1 MLKEMANKPKK
12 AKIILTKEAEYF
24 DNAASTVD
32 INKIDISNAFNKNS
46 REGQFI
52 LKQLPKNLRGKVI
65 LDIGCGLGESTVFL
79 AKRGGKVTGIDI
91 SSKALNVGRKLAK
104 LHKVSR
110 LTNFKIGD
118 IQKLPDKSASIDIVI
133 GKAVLHHVDLK
144 KAITEVER
152 VLKPGGIA
160 IFSDPFD
167 YNPIVKLYDKFASD
181 GLRSPGERR
190 LNLKDLKVIKGVFK
204 QVEWIG
210 TDITPLF
217 LFLYYFTY
225 LKVTRKVSVNWFE
238 NIQNGYQ
245 FVKAYSFFN
254 RIDNFFPK
262 IIQVLGW
269 RIVIL
274 CRK

>member
-1 MLKEMANKPKK
+1 MLKKIASKTKK
-12 AKIILTKEAEYF
+12 EKIILTKEAEYF

-52 LKQLPKNLRGKVI
+52 LKQLPKNLKHKVI
-65 LDIGCGLGESTVFL
+65 LDIGCGLGESTIFL

-91 SSKALNVGRKLAK
+91 SSKALNVGKRLAK
-104 LHKVSR
+104 LHKVSK
-110 LTNFKIGD
+110 LTDFKIGD

-144 KAITEVER
+144 KAIIEVER

-160 IFSDPFD
+160 IFSDPLD
-167 YNPIVKLYDKFASD
+167 YNPVVKLYDKFASD

-190 LNLKDLKVIKGVFK
+190 LNFKDLKVIKSIFK
-204 QVEWIG
+204 QVDWIG
-210 TDITPLF
+210 TDITPLI
-217 LFLYYFTY
+217 LFFMLFFY
-225 LKVTRKVSVNWFE
+225 LKITRKVSVNWFE
-238 NIQNGYQ
+238 NIQYGYQ
-245 FVKAYSFFN
+245 FVKPYAFFN
-254 RIDNFFPK
+254 KIDNFLPK
-262 IIQVLGW
+262 IAQVLGW